1 MDDASNR
8 AGLATTLGRG
18 VVSGLAGTVV
28 MTGFQKYLEMPLTR
42 RKESYAPA
50 DMVQRLLP
58 IKARRRRD
66 RRRLNYAAHFG
77 VGAAWGAAHA
87 VAARAGLSGQKAVGV
102 VFGTLWP
109 GDVVGMTALGLDKPW
124 RWSRQDLAIDLV
136 DKLVLAEA
144 TGVIFKRLGGRPA
157 TS

>member
-1 MDDASNR
+1 MDDASSR
-8 AGLATTLGRG
+8 EGLATTLGRG

-28 MTGFQKYLEMPLTR
+28 MTGFQKYVEMPLTK

-58 IKARRRRD
+58 IKPRRRRD
-66 RRRLNYAAHFG
+66 RRRLNYVAHFG
-77 VGAAWGAAHA
+77 VGAAWGAAHGA
-87 VAARAGLSGQKAVGV
+87 AARAGLSGQKAVGV

-144 TGVIFKRLGGRPA
+144 TGVIFERLGGRPS